1 MKTILKNLAT
11 VQSGHPFPTRI
22 EDSGTGKVA
31 VLQMKDLLNT
41 LRLESAV
48 PARIDDSE
56 IKERYLLKPDDI
68 IFRSRGQT
76 NTCTILK
83 TDLGPVVAAAPLMTL
98 RVTSKELLPDYLC
111 WWINQ
116 QPAQTHFDRHARG
129 TYGRMISRDALE
141 DLEINIPPLTVQKQI
156 VELALLGER
165 EQDLL
170 TRLAEAEKRKLQ
182 SVLIKTATEVP
193 HGNESP

>member
-1 MKTILKNLAT
+1 MKTFLKNLAT
-11 VQSGHPFPTRI
+11 IQSGHPFPTRI
-22 EDSGTGKVA
+22 EETVNGTVGVI
-31 VLQMKDLLNT
+31 QMKDLPNAFQLTAASPVRINT
-41 LRLESAV
+41 
-48 PARIDDSE
+48 DE
-56 IKERYLLKPDDI
+56 IKERYLLEADDI

-76 NTCTILK
+76 NTCTLLK
-83 TDLGPVVAAAPLMTL
+83 ADLGPIVAAAPLMTL
-98 RVTSKELLPDYLC
+98 RVTSESLLPDYLC

-141 DLEINIPPLTVQKQI
+141 DLEINVPPLNVQKQI

-170 TRLAEAEKRKLQ
+170 TRLAEKKKVFLSRSLTEA
-182 SVLIKTATEVP
+182 ATL
-193 HGNESP
+193 

>member
-1 MKTILKNLAT
+1 MKNFLNNLARI
-11 VQSGHPFPTRI
+11 QSGHPFTERI
-22 EDSGTGKVA
+22 EPSGDGEVA
-31 VLQMKDLLNT
+31 VIQMKDLPNT
-41 LRLESAV
+41 FRMNSASPIRV
-48 PARIDDSE
+48 TANE

-98 RVTSKELLPDYLC
+98 RVTASSLLPDYLG

-116 QPAQTHFDRHARG
+116 PAAQVHFGRHAKG
-129 TYGRMISRDALE
+129 TAGRMISRDALE
-141 DLEINIPPLTVQKQI
+141 TLDVPVPPLEIQERI

-165 EQDLL
+165 EQTLL
-170 TRLAEAEKRKLQ
+170 TRLAEAEEKKLRGI
-182 SVLIKTATEVP
+182 LMRTATE
-193 HGNESP
+193 EK